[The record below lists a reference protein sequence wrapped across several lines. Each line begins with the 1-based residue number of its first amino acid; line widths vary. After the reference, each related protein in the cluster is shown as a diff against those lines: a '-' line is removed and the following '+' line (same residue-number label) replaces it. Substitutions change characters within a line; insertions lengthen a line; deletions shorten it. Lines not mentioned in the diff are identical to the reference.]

1 VCHPAAAALLLVG
14 LVEGEAV
21 GIVYEGGIAE
31 QLAGYVSSSDSTII
45 ITKANF
51 PVVVVVV
58 VVVMDVHWTWNES
71 ALGCLNAP

>member
-1 VCHPAAAALLLVG
+1 MCHPAAAALLLVG

-58 VVVMDVHWTWNES
+58 MDVHWTWNES